1 MSDNF
6 DHLFGEVIRGQQF
19 PADNSLTSDCDIL
32 ARVFLVIAF
41 LFFTLGPLLHIHGD
55 ATHREVSILL
65 LGFLSCKMLIDHA
78 HDCIAGLSSSVIIN
92 GLSKLKLLQSLD
104 IMIPFIF
111 SFLAVE
117 LVLELWEIFL
127 IAHQFFI
134 SILIIITG
142 SFLGVEDCHLVKVL
156 RQIICAHYSMLA
168 DTFRQAFLVIASSRR
183 DFTEIRHV

>member
-1 MSDNF
+1 
-6 DHLFGEVIRGQQF
+6 
-19 PADNSLTSDCDIL
+19 
-32 ARVFLVIAF
+32 
-41 LFFTLGPLLHIHGD
+41 
-55 ATHREVSILL
+55 
-65 LGFLSCKMLIDHA
+65 
-78 HDCIAGLSSSVIIN
+78 
-92 GLSKLKLLQSLD
+92 
-104 IMIPFIF
+104 MIPFIF